1 MNAPADGRGGPARD
15 SGSTQAPERRAR
27 FQRAQRTKRPK
38 GTPML
43 IVLMIIV
50 VLPSVLLADAWGA
63 GAAGI
68 IGGLTGMFSLVVFM
82 GGPLGAD
89 LRVALVMGPLLIIAA
104 AVPRLVAEA
113 SRPAAMALVVLLT
126 FVAALLPVIG
136 PRFANAGMGLGM
148 TTMFGYGYAPMG
160 GADHQ
165 QVIAAAV
172 AGVVVALLLRILMG
186 ISDPSKPTRQQIAD
200 VLVADDPSAATAT
213 AFGTWLSDGRQ
224 RWLADAL
231 EGASRYR
238 LALRT
243 AKVARAAGA
252 DAAGAA
258 LQGRARELAE
268 ELKAKPARD
277 KPGQGKPVT
286 AAAPAA
292 APDAADPHLAE
303 AASALDTV
311 EQAIREHDT
320 AAVHLDRDRR
330 HQLGDAVLH
339 PSARVRSIQLR
350 HALRAALAVLL
361 MLLITSGLEPGDP
374 LVSTALLTTFSIL
387 QASWGDTVTKTRNKI
402 IGVVSGS
409 LAVAVIL
416 LVVPHSYL
424 VAVAAVSLCLGL
436 WYIVTRPALG
446 AAFMVVV
453 SVGFNAVNRDLDPV
467 TLLLQYVG
475 LTASAVVVGVVFG
488 FVVIP
493 GLRPAPLRRRIEN
506 ATSATAS
513 ALRASSHGTG
523 ASQPE
528 EIALFRDATRAQ
540 DELVPDRDRLDER
553 QLAEL
558 DDLRTGLRDMTT
570 LAEATT
576 LTPEELEQVL
586 HALSPEDPAGEGA
599 QDGTA
604 AEESGAASS
613 TLWDLAQRAGSAE
626 RYLLRTL
633 PVTR

>member
-1 MNAPADGRGGPARD
+1 MNAPADPQGVPVGG
-15 SGSTQAPERRAR
+15 SGDAQVRERRR
-27 FQRAQRTKRPK
+27 RPQRTRRPK
-38 GTPML
+38 GTPTL
-43 IVLMIIV
+43 LVLMIIV

-68 IGGLTGMFSLVVFM
+68 IGGLTGMFSLVAFM
-82 GGPLGAD
+82 GGPLRAD
-89 LRVALVMGPLLIIAA
+89 LRIAVSMGPLLIIAA
-104 AVPRLVAEA
+104 AVPRLVAET

-126 FVAALLPVIG
+126 VVAALLPLIG
-136 PRFANAGMGLGM
+136 PRFGTAGMGLGM
-148 TTMFGYGYAPMG
+148 TTMFGYGYAPQG

-172 AGVVVALLLRILMG
+172 AGVVVALLLRIVMG
-186 ISDPSKPTRQQIAD
+186 ISDPSKPTREQVAA
-200 VLVADDPSAATAT
+200 VLTADDPSAATAT

-243 AKVARAAGA
+243 ARVGRAGGSA
-252 DAAGAA
+252 DATA
-258 LQGRARELAE
+258 LQERARELAE
-268 ELKAKPARD
+268 KLKAKPRRD
-277 KPGQGKPVT
+277 TGGQSEPAT
-286 AAAPAA
+286 ATATTPPASA
-292 APDAADPHLAE
+292 VIDVPLTE
-303 AASALDTV
+303 AARALDTV

-320 AAVHLDRDRR
+320 SAVQLERDRR
-330 HQLGDAVLH
+330 HQLKDAVLH
-339 PSARVRSIQLR
+339 PSARLQSIQLR
-350 HALRAALAVLL
+350 HALRAGLAVLL

-387 QASWGDTVTKTRNKI
+387 QASWGDTATKTRNKI
-402 IGVVSGS
+402 IGVVAGS
-409 LAVAVIL
+409 LTVAVIL
-416 LVVPHSYL
+416 LLVPHTYL
-424 VAVAAVSLCLGL
+424 VAIAAVSLCLGL

-446 AAFMVVV
+446 GAFMVVV
-453 SVGFNAVNRDLDPV
+453 SVGFNAVSRDLDPV

-475 LTASAVVVGVVFG
+475 LTASAVLVGVILG

-506 ATSATAS
+506 ATAATAN
-513 ALRASSHGTG
+513 ALRASSNGGG
-523 ASQPE
+523 ASGPD
-528 EIALFRDATRAQ
+528 EIALFRDAARAQ
-540 DELVPDRDRLDER
+540 DELVPDRDRLDDR

-558 DDLRTGLRDMTT
+558 DDLQTGLRDLTT
-570 LAEATT
+570 LAAATT
-576 LTPEELEQVL
+576 LTREELEQVL
-586 HALSPEDPAGEGA
+586 GILSRADGTEPDE

-604 AEESGAASS
+604 AEGAGTASS
-613 TLWDLAQRAGSAE
+613 TLWDLAQQAASAE